1 MRVTKRF
8 PWFCVL
14 MIALWAQPALASRP
28 ETPISVEIDISHA
41 PGVNE
46 DVTVNITVTSILDAP
61 GTQVELV
68 LPKRATASPTS
79 WTVDLLAN
87 IPANFT
93 STITLA
99 EHGNATV
106 SVRAVKAFASGA
118 VWGDMKSIPLFVGG
132 LGRGPS
138 EKRWKADYVPV
149 AQLAANGDTAPVSMD
164 PTPFSFPPSA
174 GRAATPDIVPSVVP
188 ARVSSPAPSVPGN
201 PGTVILTGTWQYADR
216 SGFLTNIDE
225 QLIEIRKGDGTPLN
239 PPVYCYTS
247 TDGSFSCSFPHPG
260 TTMRVWVRS
269 YTNFNRPGGADRLGV
284 FSGPEVSGGCG
295 SDSID
300 CSYPAQTGEI
310 SCADGATCNVGAWWV
325 DAINIGEPWL
335 GAHQMTQDLIRSWK
349 KIYFDSKHGTG
360 VSAGPG
366 RINYPVPYGHRTYAQ
381 VPPADGWISIEP
393 PDQQSADVVTHE
405 YGHVVMANLW
415 ALFTPNWPTSDCP
428 SPHIVTLASGPGCA
442 LSEGFAGFW
451 AWYSNELYDGDNMT
465 ANDGP
470 VFNWPSGASTNMET
484 RDGGTYDAGDQV
496 EGNVAAVFGDMFDTA
511 NDGPAQGPADKLS
524 DGIQHV
530 WHTISSQSDYN
541 FAEWWQAYL
550 DLGHSQCPALDVL
563 WYDTIQYSPGCGPAN
578 DDWNNA
584 AVIIST
590 PYTHIVDTT
599 GATAEGTDPTPG
611 CGNGST
617 ANSVWYVFTPSMAGT
632 VVADTFGSNYDTILA
647 AYTGGPGYF
656 NWQACNDDYSGGQSQ
671 ISIPVAA
678 GVTYSLIV
686 TSYYGTGGSLVFNL
700 GFTPALPLVHLS
712 PPTLDFGS
720 QTVNTTSVPQTVT
733 LTNTG
738 TEVLT
743 ISSIVPSGD
752 FAQTNTCPIAPTTL
766 AAGANCTIGVTF
778 TPTATAA
785 RDGTLAITS
794 DAPGSPHTVALSGT
808 GTDFSVAADPT
819 SKEITAGQSV
829 TYTLTVTPVSG
840 FNQSVALSCT
850 KPTQL
855 TLATCSVSPSALT
868 PDGTNAATAT
878 VTITT
883 TARGTGAPR
892 FVPSPP
898 PLGRYTALPLRVL
911 MGALLALLAALTA
924 LWALGERRLNL
935 SPVRWPPLGVGLMF
949 LLLWAAC
956 GGGGGGGGPPPPKP
970 GTPAGTYTLTVTAT
984 SGGVSHTTSL
994 TLKVN

>member
-1 MRVTKRF
+1 
-8 PWFCVL
+8 
-14 MIALWAQPALASRP
+14 
-28 ETPISVEIDISHA
+28 
-41 PGVNE
+41 
-46 DVTVNITVTSILDAP
+46 
-61 GTQVELV
+61 
-68 LPKRATASPTS
+68 
-79 WTVDLLAN
+79 
-87 IPANFT
+87 
-93 STITLA
+93 
-99 EHGNATV
+99 
-106 SVRAVKAFASGA
+106 
-118 VWGDMKSIPLFVGG
+118 
-132 LGRGPS
+132 
-138 EKRWKADYVPV
+138 
-149 AQLAANGDTAPVSMD
+149 
-164 PTPFSFPPSA
+164 
-174 GRAATPDIVPSVVP
+174 VV
-188 ARVSSPAPSVPGN
+188 
-201 PGTVILTGTWQYADR
+201 
-216 SGFLTNIDE
+216 
-225 QLIEIRKGDGTPLN
+225 
-239 PPVYCYTS
+239 
-247 TDGSFSCSFPHPG
+247 
-260 TTMRVWVRS
+260 
-269 YTNFNRPGGADRLGV
+269 
-284 FSGPEVSGGCG
+284 
-295 SDSID
+295 
-300 CSYPAQTGEI
+300 
-310 SCADGATCNVGAWWV
+310 
-325 DAINIGEPWL
+325 
-335 GAHQMTQDLIRSWK
+335 
-349 KIYFDSKHGTG
+349 
-360 VSAGPG
+360 
-366 RINYPVPYGHRTYAQ
+366 
-381 VPPADGWISIEP
+381 
-393 PDQQSADVVTHE
+393 
-405 YGHVVMANLW
+405 
-415 ALFTPNWPTSDCP
+415 
-428 SPHIVTLASGPGCA
+428 
-442 LSEGFAGFW
+442 
-451 AWYSNELYDGDNMT
+451 
-465 ANDGP
+465 
-470 VFNWPSGASTNMET
+470 
-484 RDGGTYDAGDQV
+484 
-496 EGNVAAVFGDMFDTA
+496 
-511 NDGPAQGPADKLS
+511 
-524 DGIQHV
+524 
-530 WHTISSQSDYN
+530 
-541 FAEWWQAYL
+541 
-550 DLGHSQCPALDVL
+550 
-563 WYDTIQYSPGCGPAN
+563 
-578 DDWNNA
+578 
-584 AVIIST
+584 IST

-656 NWQACNDDYSGGQSQ
+656 NWLACNDDYSGVQSQ

-700 GFTPALPLVHLS
+700 GFTPALPLVQLS
-712 PPTLDFGS
+712 RPSLDFGS

-738 TEVLT
+738 TAVLT

-855 TLATCSVSPSALT
+855 TLATCSVSPSAVT

-911 MGALLALLAALTA
+911 LGALLALLAALTA